1 MDPYPPRNKK
11 NDFRMEK
18 KPRVPPFTKLQE
30 LLDLRKEKEL
40 ADEAAERKAKK
51 LAEMKEAGRHDSD

>member
-18 KPRVPPFTKLQE
+18 KPRVPPFTKLQT

-51 LAEMKEAGRHDSD
+51 LAE